1 MQRFRI
7 SVLIGTAVL
16 SSCASPQGGI
26 ATNTSSSVVSGG
38 NDRWI
43 DSVMKT
49 LTLRDKVAQMVWPST
64 WGDYAAVNSPQWKA
78 LTKLVVE
85 EKVGG
90 FTMSVGSPTEIATK
104 INALQ
109 QMSEIP
115 LLFGADLETGAGYRA
130 RGPYFLPNAIDLGGA
145 VMLPP
150 QMALGAT
157 RDTALAYEA
166 GRVTAIEGRAL
177 GIHIAYAPVLDVN
190 NNAANPVI
198 NVRSYGENPAL
209 VARLG
214 AAFIRGV
221 QDNGMIATGKHF
233 PGHGDTEVN
242 SHIGLPVVSVSRSRL
257 DTVEFVPF
265 KSAVSADVGAVM
277 SFHGLMPALDPAGV
291 PGTLSSVV
299 MQNVLRGDLG
309 FHGMLISDAM
319 DMRGVLD
326 QFGGIEAAKRAVAA
340 GIDVLIQPVSVHETI
355 EAVVAGV
362 REGRYSEARL
372 DSSVR
377 RILMMKQKMGL
388 SRSKLVRIED
398 VRANVGDSAHQAL
411 AQKIAERSITLV
423 KDSLSQLPLVSD
435 KTKKVLLVGYAGR
448 TDLGATVTFNAV
460 FANRFASVRSELVSA
475 SDPTPN
481 FSRIEALADSAD
493 IIVVSSYST
502 QSIDQAMSISAPS
515 SFAGFINR
523 LAVKGL
529 NPIVV
534 AFGNPYFFQQ
544 VKGVP
549 AYLVAWGGFAPSQSA
564 AARAL
569 LGDAP
574 ITGKLPITIPMA
586 GGSRIAVYGV
596 GLNRAGRVPAMD

>member
-1 MQRFRI
+1 MKGYRVVALLSA
-7 SVLIGTAVL
+7 SVLA
-16 SSCASPQGGI
+16 SCASPQGGAVI
-26 ATNTSSSVVSGG
+26 PSSGSVALTGSAWV
-38 NDRWI
+38 
-43 DSVMKT
+43 DSVMRT

-64 WGDYAAVNSPQWKA
+64 WGDYAATNSSQWKN
-78 LTKLVVE
+78 LSKLVRE

-109 QMSEIP
+109 EMSGIP
-115 LLFGADLETGAGYRA
+115 LIFGADFETGAGYRA

-177 GIHIAYAPVLDVN
+177 GVQIAYAPVLDVN

-198 NVRSYGENPAL
+198 NVRSYGEDPAL
-209 VARLG
+209 VARMG

-242 SHIGLPVVSVSRSRL
+242 SHIGLPVVRVSRSRL

-265 KSAVSADVGAVM
+265 RSAISADVGAMM

-299 MQNVLRGDLG
+299 MQDVLRGDLG
-309 FHGMLISDAM
+309 FGGMLISDAM
-319 DMRGVLD
+319 DMRGVLE
-326 QFGGIEAAKRAVAA
+326 QFGGVEAAKRAVSA
-340 GIDVLIQPVSVHETI
+340 GMDVLIQPVSVHETI
-355 EAVVAGV
+355 EAVLAGV

-377 RILMMKQKMGL
+377 RILAMKEKMGL
-388 SRSKLVRIED
+388 ARSKLVRVED
-398 VRANVGDSAHQAL
+398 VRVKVGDSAHHAL
-411 AQKIAERSITLV
+411 AQRIAQRSITLV
-423 KDSLSQLPLVSD
+423 KDSLSQLPLSSD
-435 KTKKVLLVGYAGR
+435 RAKKVLLVGYAGR
-448 TDLGATVTFNAV
+448 TDLGATVTFNSLV
-460 FANRFASVRSELVSA
+460 SSRFTSVRTELVNAGDQS
-475 SDPTPN
+475 PN
-481 FSRIEALADSAD
+481 YARIEAAADSAD
-493 IIVVSSYST
+493 IVVVSSYST
-502 QSIDQAMSISAPS
+502 QSIDQAMSVSAPA

-523 LAVKGL
+523 LVAKGRK
-529 NPIVV
+529 PIVV
-534 AFGNPYFFQQ
+534 AFGNPYFLQQ
-544 VKGVP
+544 VQGVP
-549 AYLVAWGGFAPSQSA
+549 AYVVAWGGFAPSQSA
-564 AARAL
+564 AAMAM
-569 LGDAP
+569 LGEAP
-574 ITGKLPITIPMA
+574 VTGKLPITIPLGA
-586 GGSRIAVYGV
+586 GNRTAVFGA
-596 GLNRAGRVPAMD
+596 GLTRD

>member
-1 MQRFRI
+1 MRRLR
-7 SVLIGTAVL
+7 VAVL
-16 SSCASPQGGI
+16 AGAAALSACVSPQGGVAANAPI
-26 ATNTSSSVVSGG
+26 AASGSSDAWV
-38 NDRWI
+38 
-43 DSVMKT
+43 DSVLKS
-49 LTLRDKVAQMVWPST
+49 LTLREKVAQMVWPST
-64 WGDYAAVNSPQWKA
+64 WGDYAPVNSTQWKA
-78 LTKLVVE
+78 LTKLIVE
-85 EKVGG
+85 DKVGG

-104 INALQ
+104 INAMQ
-109 QMSEIP
+109 ASSRTP
-115 LLFGADLETGAGYRA
+115 LLFGADLETGAGFRA

-157 RDTALAYEA
+157 RDTSLAYEA

-177 GIHIAYAPVLDVN
+177 GIQIAYAPVLDVN

-198 NVRSYGENPAL
+198 NVRSYGEDPAL
-209 VARLG
+209 VARMG
-214 AAFIRGV
+214 ASFIRGV

-265 KSAVSADVGAVM
+265 KSAVKADVGAVM

-299 MQNVLRGDLG
+299 MQNVLRRDLG

-326 QFGGIEAAKRAVAA
+326 QFGGVEAAKRAVAA
-340 GIDVLIQPVSVHETI
+340 GIDVLIQPVNVGETI
-355 EAVVAGV
+355 DAVVAGV

-377 RILMMKQKMGL
+377 RILVMKSKMGL
-388 SRSKLVRIED
+388 DQSKTVRIED
-398 VRANVGDSAHQAL
+398 VRAKVGDSAHHAL
-411 AQKIAERSITLV
+411 ARRIAERSITLV
-423 KDSLSQLPLVSD
+423 KDSLSQIPLASN
-435 KTKKVLLVGYAGR
+435 KARKVLLVGYAGR
-448 TDLGATVTFNAV
+448 TDLGATVTFNSV
-460 FANRFASVRSELVSA
+460 FANRFASVRSELISA

-481 FSRIEALADSAD
+481 FARIEAAADSAD
-493 IIVVSSYST
+493 LVVVSSYST
-502 QSIDQAMSISAPS
+502 QSIDQAININAPA
-515 SFAGFINR
+515 SFAGFVNR
-523 LAVKGL
+523 LVAKGR

-534 AFGNPYFFQQ
+534 AFGNPYFLQQ
-544 VKGVP
+544 IQGVP
-549 AYLVAWGGFAPSQSA
+549 AYVVAWGGFAPSQLA
-564 AARAL
+564 AARAI

-574 ITGKLPITIPMA
+574 ITGKLPISIPMSGGGKTVPFGA
-586 GGSRIAVYGV
+586 GQDRP
-596 GLNRAGRVPAMD
+596 R

>member
-7 SVLIGTAVL
+7 SFLIGAAAL
-16 SSCASPQGGI
+16 ASCASPQGGI
-26 ATNTSSSVVSGG
+26 APGVTSVPSAATGSAWV
-38 NDRWI
+38 
-43 DSVMKT
+43 DSVMRT

-64 WGDYAAVNSPQWKA
+64 WGDYAAVNSTQWKT
-78 LTKLVVE
+78 LSKLVRE

-109 QMSEIP
+109 EMSGVP
-115 LLFGADLETGAGYRA
+115 LIFGADLETGAGYRA

-177 GIHIAYAPVLDVN
+177 GIQIAYAPVLDVN

-209 VARLG
+209 VARMG

-242 SHIGLPVVSVSRSRL
+242 SHIGLPVVAVSRSRL

-265 KSAVSADVGAVM
+265 KGAVSADVGAMM

-299 MQNVLRGDLG
+299 MQNVLRRDLG

-319 DMRGVLD
+319 DMRGVLE
-326 QFGGIEAAKRAVAA
+326 QFGGVEAAKRAVAA
-340 GIDVLIQPVSVHETI
+340 GIDVLIQPVNVHETI

-377 RILMMKQKMGL
+377 RILMMKEKMGL
-388 SRSKLVRIED
+388 ARSKFVRIED
-398 VRANVGDSAHQAL
+398 VRVKVGDSAHHAL
-411 AQKIAERSITLV
+411 AQRIAQRSITLV
-423 KDSLSQLPLVSD
+423 KDSLSQIPLSTD
-435 KTKKVLLVGYAGR
+435 RTRKVLLVAYAGR
-448 TDLGATVTFNAV
+448 TDLGAAATFNSVIAG
-460 FANRFASVRSELVSA
+460 RFASVRSEQVNA
-475 SDPTPN
+475 GDPAPN
-481 FSRIEALADSAD
+481 FARIEAAADSAE

-502 QSIDQAMSISAPS
+502 QSIDQAMSINAPA

-523 LAVKGL
+523 LVAKGKH
-529 NPIVV
+529 PIVV
-534 AFGNPYFFQQ
+534 AFGNPYFLQQ
-544 VKGVP
+544 IAGVP
-549 AYLVAWGGFAPSQSA
+549 AYVVAWGGFAPSQSA
-564 AARAL
+564 AAHAL

-574 ITGKLPITIPMA
+574 ITGKLPITIPLGPGNSTAVFGA
-586 GGSRIAVYGV
+586 GLSR
-596 GLNRAGRVPAMD
+596 

>member
-1 MQRFRI
+1 MI
-7 SVLIGTAVL
+7 L

-26 ATNTSSSVVSGG
+26 ANRNSPAATAAQSA
-38 NDRWI
+38 WA
-43 DSVMKT
+43 DSVLKT
-49 LTLRDKVAQMVWPST
+49 LSLRDKVAQMVWPST
-64 WGDYAAVNSPQWKA
+64 WGDFAPVNSPQWKA
-78 LTKLVVE
+78 LQKLVVE

-109 QMSEIP
+109 QMSQTP

-157 RDTALAYEA
+157 RDTVLAYQA

-198 NVRSYGENPAL
+198 NVRSYGENPEL
-209 VARLG
+209 VAKMG

-221 QDNGMIATGKHF
+221 QENGMIATGKHF

-257 DTVEFVPF
+257 DSVEFVPF
-265 KSAVSADVGAVM
+265 KGAVSADVGAVM

-299 MQNVLRGDLG
+299 LQNVLRGDLG

-319 DMRGVLD
+319 DMRGVLE
-326 QFGGIEAAKRAVAA
+326 QFGSVEAAKRAVAA
-340 GIDVLIQPVSVHETI
+340 GIDVLIQPVNVHETI

-377 RILMMKQKMGL
+377 RILAMKERMGL
-388 SRSKLVRIED
+388 ARSKLVRIED
-398 VRANVGDSAHQAL
+398 VRLSVGDSSHQAL
-411 AQKIAERSITLV
+411 ARQIAERSITLV
-423 KDSLSQLPLVSD
+423 KDSLNQLPLTGD
-435 KTKKVLLVGYAGR
+435 KTKKVLLIGYAGR
-448 TDLGATVTFNAV
+448 TDLGATATFNA
-460 FANRFASVRSELVSA
+460 AIASRFSSVRSELINA
-475 SDPTPN
+475 GDPTPN
-481 FSRIEALADSAD
+481 FARIEAASDSAD
-493 IIVVSSYST
+493 IVIVSSYST
-502 QSIDQAMSISAPS
+502 QSIDQAMSINAPA

-523 LAVKGL
+523 LVAHGK

-544 VKGVP
+544 IPGVP
-549 AYLVAWGGFAPSQSA
+549 AYVVAWGGFAPSQNA

-569 LGDAP
+569 LGEAP
-574 ITGKLPITIPMA
+574 ITGKLPITIPLSTGKNTA
-586 GGSRIAVYGV
+586 AFGTGLTRGV
-596 GLNRAGRVPAMD
+596 TVQSEIRQ

>member
-1 MQRFRI
+1 MKRYRVAALLGASI
-7 SVLIGTAVL
+7 LA
-16 SSCASPQGGI
+16 SCASPQGGV
-26 ATNTSSSVVSGG
+26 ANSPSHAAALTGSAWV
-38 NDRWI
+38 
-43 DSVMKT
+43 DSVMRT

-64 WGDYAAVNSPQWKA
+64 WGDYAAANSNQWKN
-78 LTKLVVE
+78 LSRLVRE
-85 EKVGG
+85 DKVGG

-109 QMSEIP
+109 EMSGIP
-115 LLFGADLETGAGYRA
+115 LIFGADFETGAGYRA

-157 RDTALAYEA
+157 RDTMLAYEA

-177 GIHIAYAPVLDVN
+177 GVQIAYAPVLDVN

-198 NVRSYGENPAL
+198 NVRSYGEDPEL
-209 VARLG
+209 VARMG

-221 QDNGMIATGKHF
+221 QENGMIATGKHF

-242 SHIGLPVVSVSRSRL
+242 SHIGLPVVGVSRSRL

-265 KSAVSADVGAVM
+265 KGAVSADVGAMM

-299 MQNVLRGDLG
+299 MQDVLRRDLG
-309 FHGMLISDAM
+309 FQGMLISDAM
-319 DMRGVLD
+319 DMRGVLE
-326 QFGGIEAAKRAVAA
+326 QFGGVEAAKRAVAA
-340 GIDVLIQPVSVHETI
+340 GMDVLIQPVNVHETI
-355 EAVVAGV
+355 EAVLAGV

-377 RILMMKQKMGL
+377 RILTMKEKMGL
-388 SRSKLVRIED
+388 ARSKKVKVED
-398 VRANVGDSAHQAL
+398 VRVKVGDSAHHAL
-411 AQKIAERSITLV
+411 AQRIAQRSITLV
-423 KDSLSQLPLVSD
+423 KDSLAQLPLSAD
-435 KTKKVLLVGYAGR
+435 GARKVLLVGYAGR
-448 TDLGATVTFNAV
+448 TDLGATVSFNSVIAS
-460 FANRFASVRSELVSA
+460 RFKSVRSELVNA
-475 SDPTPN
+475 GDPSPN
-481 FSRIEALADSAD
+481 YARLEAAADSAD
-493 IIVVSSYST
+493 IVIVSSYST
-502 QSIDQAMSISAPS
+502 QSIDQAMSVSAPA

-523 LAVKGL
+523 LVAKGR

-534 AFGNPYFFQQ
+534 AFGNPYFLQQ
-544 VKGVP
+544 IQGVP
-549 AYLVAWGGFAPSQSA
+549 AYVVAWGGFGPSQVA

-574 ITGKLPITIPMA
+574 ITGKLPITIPLGA
-586 GGSRIAVYGV
+586 G
-596 GLNRAGRVPAMD
+596 NRAAAFGAGLIRP

>member
-1 MQRFRI
+1 MRFRV
-7 SVLIGTAVL
+7 SVVTGVVFLA
-16 SSCASPQGGI
+16 SCASPHGRIVQGNAPSTAGVL
-26 ATNTSSSVVSGG
+26 AGSAWV
-38 NDRWI
+38 
-43 DSVMKT
+43 DSVMRT
-49 LTLRDKVAQMVWPST
+49 LSLRDKAAQMVWPST
-64 WGDYAAVNSPQWKA
+64 WGDYAAVNSNQWKN
-78 LTKLVVE
+78 LSKLVRE

-104 INALQ
+104 VNALQ
-109 QMSEIP
+109 EMSGIP
-115 LLFGADLETGAGYRA
+115 LIFGADFETGAGYRA

-177 GIHIAYAPVLDVN
+177 GIQIAYAPVLDVN

-209 VARLG
+209 VARMG

-265 KSAVSADVGAVM
+265 KGAVSADVGAMM
-277 SFHGLMPALDPAGV
+277 SFHGLMPALDSAAV
-291 PGTLSSVV
+291 PGTLSSIV
-299 MQNVLRGDLG
+299 MQKVLRGDLG

-319 DMRGVLD
+319 DMRGVLE
-326 QFGGIEAAKRAVAA
+326 QFGGVEAAKRAVAA
-340 GIDVLIQPVSVHETI
+340 GIDVLIQPVNVHETI

-377 RILMMKQKMGL
+377 RILAMKEKMGL
-388 SRSKLVRIED
+388 GRSKLVRIED
-398 VRANVGDSAHQAL
+398 IRVKVGDSAHHAL
-411 AQKIAERSITLV
+411 AQRIAERSITLV
-423 KDSLSQLPLVSD
+423 KDSLSQVPLSSD
-435 KTKKVLLVGYAGR
+435 KTKRVLLIGYAGR
-448 TDLGATVTFNAV
+448 TDLGATVMFNSAI
-460 FANRFASVRSELVSA
+460 ASRFSSVRAELVNA
-475 SDPTPN
+475 GDPTPN
-481 FSRIEALADSAD
+481 FARIEAAADSAD
-493 IIVVSSYST
+493 IVVVSSYST
-502 QSIDQAMSISAPS
+502 QFIDQALSVSAPA

-523 LAVKGL
+523 LVAKGRK
-529 NPIVV
+529 PIVV
-534 AFGNPYFFQQ
+534 AFGNPYFLQQ
-544 VKGVP
+544 IQGVP
-549 AYLVAWGGFAPSQSA
+549 AYVVAWGGFAPSQSA

-574 ITGKLPITIPMA
+574 ITGKLPITIPLTA
-586 GGSRIAVYGV
+586 GKRAAEFGAGLSR
-596 GLNRAGRVPAMD
+596 